1 MKKMIYRLLLSS
13 GQLEFLSDSRS
24 GIDRM
29 KCLSTLIE
37 MAAVKES
44 VYETRGFSTVIYV
57 GQAAVSEVALASLWK
72 CNRKTVS
79 KVLCRF
85 NQMGLVSSEKGN
97 RTSVHTI
104 LCVDTFFVDGKPV
117 RNGYC
122 RGLPAVN
129 VGSQKAAVHPQPK
142 PSSKSTES
150 SGEKREIANLDIND
164 LLSEARAEGEAVRD
178 SMDDL
183 QL

>member
-1 MKKMIYRLLLSS
+1 MFYRLLLSS
-13 GQLEFLSDSRS
+13 GQLEFLSDSKS

-29 KCLSTLIE
+29 KCLSTLIG
-37 MAAVKES
+37 MAAV
-44 VYETRGFSTVIYV
+44 
-57 GQAAVSEVALASLWK
+57 QAAVSEVALASLWK

-104 LCVDTFFVDGKPV
+104 LCVDTFFVDGKPI
-117 RNGYC
+117 RNGCC

-129 VGSQKAAVHPQPK
+129 VSSQKAAVHSQPK
-142 PSSKSTES
+142 SSSKPTES
-150 SGEKREIANLDIND
+150 SGEKVEIVNLDIND
-164 LLSEARAEGEAVRD
+164 LLSEARAEGEAVRE

>member
-13 GQLEFLSDSRS
+13 GQLEFLSDSKS

-44 VYETRGFSTVIYV
+44 VYETRGFTTVIHV
-57 GQAAVSEVALASLWK
+57 GQTAASEVALASLWK

-79 KVLCRF
+79 KVLSRF

-104 LCVDTFFVDGKPV
+104 LCVDTFFVDDKPV
-117 RNGYC
+117 RNVYC
-122 RGLPAVN
+122 RGVSAVN
-129 VGSQKAAVHPQPK
+129 IDNQKAVAHPQPK
-142 PSSKSTES
+142 VLSKPMEPP
-150 SGEKREIANLDIND
+150 GEKVGIANLDIND
-164 LLSEARAEGEAVRD
+164 LLSEARAESAAVRD
-178 SMDDL
+178 GIDDL
-183 QL
+183 QF

>member
-1 MKKMIYRLLLSS
+1 MIYRLLLSG
-13 GQLEFLSDSRS
+13 GQLEFLSDSKS

-44 VYETRGFSTVIYV
+44 VYETRGFSTTLHV

-79 KVLCRF
+79 KVICRL

-122 RGLPAVN
+122 RGISAVN
-129 VGSQKAAVHPQPK
+129 IDNQKAVAHPQLKALSNPME
-142 PSSKSTES
+142 PP
-150 SGEKREIANLDIND
+150 GEKVGIANLDIND
-164 LLSEARAEGEAVRD
+164 LLSEIRAEGAAVRD
-178 SMDDL
+178 GIDAL
-183 QL
+183 QF

>member
-1 MKKMIYRLLLSS
+1 MKTMFYRLLLSS
-13 GQLEFLSDSRS
+13 GQLEFLSDSKS

-44 VYETRGFSTVIYV
+44 VYETRGFSTVIHV

-79 KVLCRF
+79 KVIYRF

-117 RNGYC
+117 RNGYY
-122 RGLPAVN
+122 RGISAVN
-129 VGSQKAAVHPQPK
+129 IDNQKAVAHPQLKALSNPME
-142 PSSKSTES
+142 PP
-150 SGEKREIANLDIND
+150 GEKVGIANLDIND
-164 LLSEARAEGEAVRD
+164 LLSEIRAEGAAVRD
-178 SMDDL
+178 GIDAL
-183 QL
+183 QF